1 MLKKDIRERKVESA
15 GTEYFENKFIQM
27 YNAQNQFTLNTSILL
42 YQFFEMIISIPIVV
56 DLKKQMLQLMQ
67 TI

>member
-1 MLKKDIRERKVESA
+1 
-15 GTEYFENKFIQM
+15 M

-56 DLKKQMLQLMQ
+56 DLKK
-67 TI
+67 